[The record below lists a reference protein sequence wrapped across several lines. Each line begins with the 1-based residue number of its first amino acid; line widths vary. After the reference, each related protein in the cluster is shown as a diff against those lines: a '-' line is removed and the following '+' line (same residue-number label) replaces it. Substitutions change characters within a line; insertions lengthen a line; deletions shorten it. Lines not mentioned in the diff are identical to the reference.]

1 MPIDQMV
8 TDFVVQNLRAD
19 WLTPVMVAFSD
30 LVTAPSVILIT
41 LVLAALVPGRRI
53 VPLCLLNMT
62 GAMLLNQALKFIV
75 QRPRPDVALRL
86 VDIGGYSFPSGHSM
100 AAMAFF
106 GLLIWMIWRSVKDP
120 CRRALLCA
128 ALGII
133 IALVG
138 FSRIY
143 LGVHYLTDVL
153 AGFAISFLWLVLYT
167 KFVVPRLLKSLPAA
181 RQTP

>member
-41 LVLAALVPGRRI
+41 LVLAALVPGKRI
-53 VPLCLLNMT
+53 APLCILNMT
-62 GAMLLNQALKFIV
+62 GAMLLNRALKLMF

-106 GLLIWMIWRSVKDP
+106 GLLIWMVWRSVKDP
-120 CRRALLCA
+120 RRRTLLCIV
-128 ALGII
+128 LGTAIV
-133 IALVG
+133 LVG

-153 AGFAISFLWLVLYT
+153 AGFAVSFLWLVFYT
-167 KFVVPRLLKSLPAA
+167 RLVAPRLLKSLPGE
-181 RQTP
+181 R